1 MRLTL
6 ITPAR
11 MKSEPCRALIGEYV
25 KRASRYRP
33 MAHEELALPRQST
46 SPENAALT
54 QRLERAGSRHK
65 LVILDERG
73 KLMDSRK
80 FAETLTRWR
89 DDSVSEVLFAV
100 GGPHGYS
107 EELKKQAHL
116 LWSLSP
122 MTMPHEL
129 AAATA
134 AEQIYRGLTLM
145 AGHPYHND

>member
-1 MRLTL
+1 MKLTL

-11 MKSEPCRALIGEYV
+11 MKSEPCRELIGEYV
-25 KRASRYRP
+25 KRATRFRP
-33 MAHEELALPRQST
+33 MAFEELPLPRQAAE
-46 SPENAALT
+46 PESAALA
-54 QRLERAGSRHK
+54 QRITRAGTRSK

-80 FAETLTRWR
+80 FAEVLTRWR
-89 DDSVSEVLFAV
+89 DDSVTEVLFAV

-107 EELKKQAHL
+107 EDLKKQAHL
-116 LWSLSP
+116 VWSLSP
-122 MTMPHEL
+122 LTMPHEL

>member
-11 MKSEPCRALIGEYV
+11 MKSEPCRELVVEYV
-25 KRASRYRP
+25 KRANRYRP
-33 MAHEELALPRQST
+33 MAHEELSLPRQST
-46 SPENAALT
+46 SPESAALV
-54 QRLERAGSRHK
+54 QRMARATPRHK

-80 FAETLTRWR
+80 FAETLERWR
-89 DDSVSEVLFAV
+89 DDSVGEVLFAV
-100 GGPHGYS
+100 GGTHGYS
-107 EELKKQAHL
+107 EELKKQAHM

-122 MTMPHEL
+122 LTMPHEL
-129 AAATA
+129 AATVA
-134 AEQIYRGLTLM
+134 AEQIYRALTLM